1 MKILGVTGAVPLA
14 SRKVVEAAKQ
24 ALGAG
29 DANAAAGDG
38 DEVQLSAEARGKQA
52 LRTTE
57 LLNWNAESIQVGD
70 IRKEYEQNLAGL
82 QSRLTLEFAKAGI
95 DTSNVF
101 QLQTDPSG
109 RVVVAGNHPQK
120 EKIEQMFVDNPGLR
134 DDFVKVNAQADWL
147 RAADEAMAFQRA
159 YAENPE
165 EAVKRF
171 AHLFNDNRSVTFQL
185 TVRGDEFET
194 GFLDSS
200 RGYVRTE

>member
-109 RVVVAGNHPQK
+109 R
-120 EKIEQMFVDNPGLR
+120 
-134 DDFVKVNAQADWL
+134 
-147 RAADEAMAFQRA
+147 
-159 YAENPE
+159 
-165 EAVKRF
+165 
-171 AHLFNDNRSVTFQL
+171 
-185 TVRGDEFET
+185 
-194 GFLDSS
+194 
-200 RGYVRTE
+200 

>member
-14 SRKVVEAAKQ
+14 SRKLIDAAKQ
-24 ALGAG
+24 ALAG
-29 DANAAAGDG
+29 DSSGAAAAD
-38 DEVQLSAEARGKQA
+38 DELQLSPEARGKQA

-57 LLNWNAESIQVGD
+57 LLNWNADSIEVGD

-109 RVVVAGNHPQK
+109 RVVVAGDHPQK
-120 EKIEQMFVDNPGLR
+120 EKIEQMFVDNPSLR
-134 DDFVKVNAQADWL
+134 DDFVKVNAQADWVR

-165 EAVKRF
+165 EALKRF
-171 AHLFNDNRSVTFQL
+171 SYLFNDNRTVTFQL
-185 TVRGDEFET
+185 TVKGDEFET

-200 RGYVRTE
+200 RGYVKAG

>member
-1 MKILGVTGAVPLA
+1 MKILGATGAVPLA
-14 SRKVVEAAKQ
+14 SRKLVEAAKS

-29 DANAAAGDG
+29 DASAAAGD
-38 DEVQLSAEARGKQA
+38 DVQFSAEARGKQA

-57 LLNWNAESIQVGD
+57 LLNWDAGPIKVEDV
-70 IRKEYEQNLAGL
+70 RREYEQGLAGL

-95 DTSNVF
+95 DTSAAF

-120 EKIEQMFVDNPGLR
+120 EKIEQMFAENPSLR

-159 YAENPE
+159 YAENPA

-171 AHLFNDNRSVTFQL
+171 GYLFDDNRKTTFQL
-185 TVRGDEFET
+185 TVRGEEFET